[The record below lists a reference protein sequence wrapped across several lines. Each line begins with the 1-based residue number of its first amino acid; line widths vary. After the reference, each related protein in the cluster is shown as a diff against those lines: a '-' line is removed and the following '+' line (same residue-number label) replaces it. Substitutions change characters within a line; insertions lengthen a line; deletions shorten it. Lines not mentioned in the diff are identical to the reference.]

1 MEKVNAAARLL
12 GSPWV
17 YRLWQA
23 PFAEQKLAPL
33 LAHNDVSAV
42 RRVLDVGCGP
52 GTNARRF
59 GSSYYLGLDINPK
72 YIEFARAR
80 YRRDFRVAD
89 ITTYDAPAGER
100 FDLILVNSF
109 LHHLD
114 DEATIRVLKQAG
126 SLLSDDGHI
135 HVLDLVAPAEPGI
148 ARYLAR
154 KDRGEHPRPLEVWRD
169 LFAECFEPTLF
180 VPYAL
185 KGFGVTLWHMVY
197 FRGRAKR

>member
-12 GSPWV
+12 ESPWM

-126 SLLSDDGHI
+126 SLLSDDGH
-135 HVLDLVAPAEPGI
+135 
-148 ARYLAR
+148 
-154 KDRGEHPRPLEVWRD
+154 
-169 LFAECFEPTLF
+169 
-180 VPYAL
+180 
-185 KGFGVTLWHMVY
+185 
-197 FRGRAKR
+197 